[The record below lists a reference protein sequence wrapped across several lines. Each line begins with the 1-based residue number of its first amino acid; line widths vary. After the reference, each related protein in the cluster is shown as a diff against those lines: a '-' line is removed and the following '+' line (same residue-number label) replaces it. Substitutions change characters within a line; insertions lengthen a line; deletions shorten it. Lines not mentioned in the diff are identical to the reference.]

1 MHSYSDVLIMLSY
14 APHCDDIA
22 QGALAQLELAAAAAR
37 LAEHAAWTCLVGELV
52 ALGATAV
59 AIGSAV
65 QS

>member
-1 MHSYSDVLIMLSY
+1 MHSYSDVIVMLSY

-22 QGALAQLELAAAAAR
+22 QAALNQLDIAASAAR
-37 LAEHAAWTCLVGELV
+37 LAEHGAWACLVGELV